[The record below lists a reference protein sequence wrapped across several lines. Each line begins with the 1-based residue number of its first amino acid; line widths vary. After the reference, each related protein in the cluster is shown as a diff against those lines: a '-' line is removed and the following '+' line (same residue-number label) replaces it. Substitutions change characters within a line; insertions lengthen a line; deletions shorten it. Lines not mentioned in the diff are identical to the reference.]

1 MTTNLQSLVRRLWIV
16 LCLTMPAAHAANYTL
31 TVVKA
36 GPGGGT
42 VTSSPKGIDCG
53 STCSD
58 KVPPK
63 KTVTLTATPAA
74 GSVFEGWSGDCT
86 GTAATCS
93 VAMDGADR
101 TVTATFAFPTL
112 PLSVGKT
119 GEGAIISSP
128 AGIDCGA
135 ICSAD
140 FTLNSSVSL
149 AATPAAGYKFA
160 GWSGGACAGN
170 VPTCTVSMSQA
181 QSVTANFAPAS
192 HTLSVTQSGA
202 GSGNV
207 TSSPPGIDCGASCTA
222 SFDHG
227 TPVTLT
233 ATPAAGS
240 GFARWAGACTGKAPT
255 CTLTVT
261 QALGVDVE
269 FAAPG
274 TSTYF
279 YDPKG
284 NLTQTTDPLGR
295 IRRQTYDTLDRLAL
309 VQEPHPS
316 VVGATQGQIATA
328 YDGQDRITGVTDPRA
343 LATGYTMD
351 GLGNVLTQTSPDTGT
366 TTFTYDAAGKLK
378 TRTDARGKT
387 ASFSYDALN
396 RPTGIAYGDQT
407 VAYTWDACANGIG
420 RLCRIDDGAGG

>member
-1 MTTNLQSLVRRLWIV
+1 M
-16 LCLTMPAAHAANYTL
+16 
-31 TVVKA
+31 
-36 GPGGGT
+36 
-42 VTSSPKGIDCG
+42 
-53 STCSD
+53 
-58 KVPPK
+58 
-63 KTVTLTATPAA
+63 
-74 GSVFEGWSGDCT
+74 
-86 GTAATCS
+86 
-93 VAMDGADR
+93 
-101 TVTATFAFPTL
+101 
-112 PLSVGKT
+112 
-119 GEGAIISSP
+119 
-128 AGIDCGA
+128 
-135 ICSAD
+135 
-140 FTLNSSVSL
+140 
-149 AATPAAGYKFA
+149 
-160 GWSGGACAGN
+160 
-170 VPTCTVSMSQA
+170 
-181 QSVTANFAPAS
+181 
-192 HTLSVTQSGA
+192 
-202 GSGNV
+202 
-207 TSSPPGIDCGASCTA
+207 
-222 SFDHG
+222 
-227 TPVTLT
+227 
-233 ATPAAGS
+233 
-240 GFARWAGACTGKAPT
+240 
-255 CTLTVT
+255 T
-261 QALGVDVE
+261 QALGADAA

-420 RLCRIDDGAGG
+420 RLCRIDDGAGS